1 MNSQPIPNQMPPQ
14 NSSNGSKNPFKMPS
28 LGLFITFKTIAEYI
42 GMIAWFAF
50 RGFKFCTYDIFRNLY
65 QAISGG
71 VDHAYQKTKNI
82 VETGK
87 DNSVTLPEKKKKASF
102 LNADLGD
109 LLKNSSYMKKKM
121 AKLEAEKSL
130 LQEELKGEGAV
141 RSKKTKV
148 YKFTAKHPSGKLEVG
163 TINGYSKLDVNTFL
177 VQEGYDV
184 YKIESNEWTEFL
196 YGSTSLFAV
205 KMKTKDLLFWLTQL
219 STYIKSGITLT
230 ESIKILNNQMGKNKY
245 YKRSFQSIIYELTM
259 GESFSSALEKQGTMF
274 PPLLINMIKAA
285 EATGELE
292 ETLTDMANYYDE
304 IDKTHKQM
312 VSAITYPSV
321 ILLFSIAVITF
332 IMVWVIPEFV
342 KIYEDSDVTISG
354 LTKFIINASQFL
366 QKNIMSMIIFVVLGA
381 IVLIFSYKKVKAFR
395 KSMQEFAMHIPVFGK
410 VMMYN
415 EMAVFAKTFS
425 SLLRNNV
432 YITESIDI
440 LSRITNNEIYKEIM
454 YNTINNIVKGEKIS
468 EAFKNQWAVPEV
480 AYYMIVTGEST
491 GQLAE
496 MMSKVSSYYQEMHR
510 STISSLKAFIEPVL
524 ITFLALI
531 VGIIILAVIVP
542 MFNLMNQIG

>member
-1 MNSQPIPNQMPPQ
+1 
-14 NSSNGSKNPFKMPS
+14 
-28 LGLFITFKTIAEYI
+28 
-42 GMIAWFAF
+42 
-50 RGFKFCTYDIFRNLY
+50 
-65 QAISGG
+65 
-71 VDHAYQKTKNI
+71 
-82 VETGK
+82 
-87 DNSVTLPEKKKKASF
+87 
-102 LNADLGD
+102 
-109 LLKNSSYMKKKM
+109 
-121 AKLEAEKSL
+121 
-130 LQEELKGEGAV
+130 
-141 RSKKTKV
+141 
-148 YKFTAKHPSGKLEVG
+148 
-163 TINGYSKLDVNTFL
+163 
-177 VQEGYDV
+177 
-184 YKIESNEWTEFL
+184 
-196 YGSTSLFAV
+196 
-205 KMKTKDLLFWLTQL
+205 
-219 STYIKSGITLT
+219 
-230 ESIKILNNQMGKNKY
+230 
-245 YKRSFQSIIYELTM
+245 
-259 GESFSSALEKQGTMF
+259 
-274 PPLLINMIKAA
+274 MIKAA

-366 QKNIMSMIIFVVLGA
+366 QKNIMSMIIFAVLGA

>member
-1 MNSQPIPNQMPPQ
+1 MNPTPIPSGTPT
-14 NSSNGSKNPFKMPS
+14 GKTKNPFKMPS
-28 LGLFITFKTIAEYI
+28 LGLFITFKTIAEYFL
-42 GMIAWFAF
+42 MIIQFAF
-50 RGFKFCTYDIFRNLY
+50 RGFKFCTIDIIRNLY
-65 QAISGG
+65 NAISGG
-71 VDHAYQKTKNI
+71 VDHAYQTTKNI
-82 VETGK
+82 VETGR
-87 DNSVTLPEKKKKASF
+87 DSETLAPKKEKKNSI
-102 LNADLGD
+102 LNADLSV
-109 LLKNSSYMKKKM
+109 LLKNSSYMKKKF
-121 AKLEAEKSL
+121 AKLEAQKAIL
-130 LQEELKGEGAV
+130 AEELKGEGGV

-219 STYIKSGITLT
+219 STYLKSGITLT
-230 ESIKILNNQMGKNKY
+230 ESIKILNNQMGKNKH
-245 YKRSFQSIIYELTM
+245 YKRAFQSIIYELTM

-312 VSAITYPSV
+312 ISAITYPSV
-321 ILLFSIAVITF
+321 ILVFSLAVITF
-332 IMVWVIPEFV
+332 ILVWVIPNFIE
-342 KIYEDSDVTISG
+342 IYEESDVTIEG
-354 LTKFIINASQFL
+354 ITKFIIDASAFL
-366 QKNIMSMIIFVVLGA
+366 QSNIMSIVIF
-381 IVLIFSYKKVKAFR
+381 IVLTVAVFVFSYKKIKAFR
-395 KSMQEFAMHIPVFGK
+395 KSMQEFAMHLPVFGN
-410 VMMYN
+410 VIIYN

-454 YNTINNIVKGEKIS
+454 YNTINNIVKGDKIS
-468 EAFKNQWAVPEV
+468 EAFKDQWAVPEV

-496 MMSKVSSYYQEMHR
+496 MMSKVSSYYQDMHR
-510 STISSLKAFIEPVL
+510 NTINSLKAFIEPVL

-531 VGIIILAVIVP
+531 VGVIILAVIVP

>member
-1 MNSQPIPNQMPPQ
+1 MNPAPIPSGTPT
-14 NSSNGSKNPFKMPS
+14 GKTKNPFKMPS
-28 LGLFITFKTIAEYI
+28 LGLFITFKTIAEYFL
-42 GMIAWFAF
+42 MIIQFAF
-50 RGFKFCTYDIFRNLY
+50 RGFKFCTFDLIKNLY
-65 QAISGG
+65 NAVSGG
-71 VDHAYQKTKNI
+71 VDHAYQTTKNI
-82 VETGK
+82 VETGR
-87 DNSVTLPEKKKKASF
+87 DNETLAPKKEKKNSI
-102 LNADLGD
+102 LNADLSV
-109 LLKNSSYMKKKM
+109 LLKNSSYMKKKI
-121 AKLEAEKSL
+121 AKLEAQKAIL
-130 LQEELKGEGAV
+130 AEELKGEGGV

-219 STYIKSGITLT
+219 STYLKSGITLT
-230 ESIKILNNQMGKNKY
+230 ESIKILNNQMGKNKH
-245 YKRSFQSIIYELTM
+245 YKRAFQSIIYELTM
-259 GESFSSALEKQGTMF
+259 GEAFSSALEKQGTMF

-312 VSAITYPSV
+312 ISAITYPSV
-321 ILLFSIAVITF
+321 ILVFSLAVITF
-332 IMVWVIPEFV
+332 ILVWVIPNFIEIYEQSDV
-342 KIYEDSDVTISG
+342 KIEGI
-354 LTKFIINASQFL
+354 TKFIIDASAFL
-366 QKNIMSMIIFVVLGA
+366 QSNIMSLVIF
-381 IVLIFSYKKVKAFR
+381 IVLTVAVFVFSYKKIKAFR
-395 KSMQEFAMHIPVFGK
+395 KSMQEFAMHLPVFGK
-410 VMMYN
+410 VIIYN

-454 YNTINNIVKGEKIS
+454 YNTINNIVKGDKIS
-468 EAFKNQWAVPEV
+468 EAFKDQWAVPEV

-496 MMSKVSSYYQEMHR
+496 MMSKVSSYYQDMHR
-510 STISSLKAFIEPVL
+510 NTINSLKAFIEPVL

-531 VGIIILAVIVP
+531 VGVIILAVIVP

>member
-1 MNSQPIPNQMPPQ
+1 MNSQPLPNQNPH
-14 NSSNGSKNPFKMPS
+14 SGSKNPFKMPS
-28 LGLFITFKTIAEYI
+28 LGLFITFKTIFEYFI
-42 GMIAWFAF
+42 MIIQFAF
-50 RGFKFCTYDIFRNLY
+50 RGFKFCTFDLLRNLY
-65 QAISGG
+65 NAISGG

-87 DNSVTLPEKKKKASF
+87 ENPNLEQQKKKKSNI

-109 LLKNSSYMKKKM
+109 LLKNSSYMKKKI
-121 AKLEAEKSL
+121 AKLEMQKAL

-148 YKFTAKHPSGKLEVG
+148 YKFTAKHPNGKLEVG

-177 VQEGYDV
+177 IQEGYEV

-245 YKRSFQSIIYELTM
+245 YKRAFQSIIYELTM

-312 VSAITYPSV
+312 ISAITYPSV
-321 ILLFSIAVITF
+321 ILLFSVAVITF

-342 KIYEDSDVTISG
+342 KIYEDSDVTITG
-354 LTKFIINASQFL
+354 ITKFIINASQFL
-366 QKNIMSMIIFVVLGA
+366 QKNIMSMVIFLVLTAVVL
-381 IVLIFSYKKVKAFR
+381 VFSYQKVKAFR
-395 KSMQEFAMHIPVFGK
+395 KSMQEFAMRLPVFGK
-410 VMMYN
+410 IIMYN

-468 EAFKNQWAVPEV
+468 EAFKDQWAVPEV

-524 ITFLALI
+524 ITFLAVI